1 MEPLPCGIFH
11 PGVSDAS
18 LHDAARSDVLVV
30 SNQLDGV
37 RDVESA
43 LRKFGASTA
52 FASSTAEALN
62 LLKVRDFAVL
72 IVDTRSPDALAGAP
86 SLLKARAQA
95 PALVLTGTKPERTLA
110 EKSELN
116 FATFIPLKDLAHQL
130 MGLINAFREIH
141 AEKREASESVAET
154 LKGREADLQARYR
167 LLSSEA
173 SECALIYTDLT
184 GQIIEWSEVAQKLF
198 GYTESEALGQNF
210 SIIFSEEDRRRR
222 IPEREVQNARTKG
235 QAPDNRYLRRKDGSI
250 FYTLG
255 RIVLLRDVNGSP
267 LGLAK
272 ILRDASA
279 IKRLQEHEAN
289 FREIFHN
296 ANEGIWILD
305 GDAHVQ
311 LVNSRMAEILG
322 YTVEDIMGRQ
332 DLDFVFPEDQVR
344 VASLFAERSAGK
356 SASVD
361 VRFRHETGK
370 PVWTQMA
377 ARPIFREG
385 KFAGSLDM
393 FSDVTPRR
401 EAEEKLRAFFE
412 LSATGNAILDP
423 STGRFIDVNHRFCAI
438 TGRSREELL
447 GLTFREITHPS
458 DREADE
464 RRLEQLKLGHVGE
477 IVAEKRYMHP
487 DGSIVWVGLTT
498 TIVRD
503 SKGENRYQLSVVQDI
518 TQTKSAEFQLQA
530 SREQL
535 KLATEAARLGVFYYN
550 ITTGDVTWNEQMRA
564 LLGLP
569 AETAPSVERYFSHVH
584 PDDVSQMREAIARV
598 AVDPSAGKGS
608 DTEHRV
614 VLADGSIRYIA
625 SHAAQTLQTNEE
637 GISELVIVGA
647 LRDVTTE
654 RAFEAELRR
663 KVDAR
668 TAELVERTGQLQ
680 ALLYSV
686 AHDLRAPLRA
696 MHAYAQILRE
706 EGFSKTPEATEYLDR
721 IQAAARRM
729 DRLTTDLLD
738 FSRLGQMHVEL
749 ESLPLREAVD
759 MALQELEH
767 ELKQRKANVLVAPE
781 LPSVRASRFLLE
793 RCLVN
798 LISNANRFC
807 PPERTPQISISAQPK
822 GSRVRI
828 VVSDNGVGIP
838 EKHLTRIFGLF
849 EKLHS
854 PRDYPGTG
862 IGLAIVDTAVKRMNG
877 VYGVESEP
885 GEGSAFWI
893 ELDGA

>member
-1 MEPLPCGIFH
+1 
-11 PGVSDAS
+11 VSEAS
-18 LHDAARSDVLVV
+18 IRDAARSDVLVV

-37 RDVESA
+37 REVESA

-52 FASSTAEALN
+52 FASSTADALN
-62 LLKVRDFAVL
+62 LLRMRDFAVL
-72 IVDTRSPDALAGAP
+72 IVDARSPEALAGAP
-86 SLLKARAQA
+86 SLLKARAHA

-110 EKSELN
+110 GKSELS

-130 MGLINAFREIH
+130 MGLIDAFREIH
-141 AEKREASESVAET
+141 AEKREASELVVET
-154 LKGREADLQARYR
+154 LKGREVDLQARYR
-167 LLSSEA
+167 LLAAEA
-173 SECALIYTDLT
+173 SEYALIYTDLD
-184 GQIIEWSEVAQKLF
+184 GRISEWPDAAQKLF
-198 GYTESEALGQNF
+198 GYSEKEALGQNL
-210 SIIFSEEDRRRR
+210 SIIFSEEDQRRR
-222 IPEREVQNARTKG
+222 IPQREIQNALAKG

-255 RIVLLRDVNGSP
+255 RIVLLRDADGNP
-267 LGLAK
+267 RGLVK
-272 ILRDASA
+272 VLRDTSA

-305 GDAHVQ
+305 SNAHVQ

-322 YTVEDIMGRQ
+322 YTVEDIMGRHE
-332 DLDFVFPEDQVR
+332 LDFVFPEDSAD
-344 VASLFAERSAGK
+344 VARLFAERSAGT

-361 VRFRHETGK
+361 VRFRHKTGR
-370 PVWTQMA
+370 PIWTHMA
-377 ARPIFREG
+377 ARPLFREG
-385 KFAGSLDM
+385 KFAGALDM

-401 EAEEKLRAFFE
+401 EAEEKLHAFFE

-423 STGRFIDVNHRFCAI
+423 ATGQFIDVNDRFCAI

-447 GLTFREITHPS
+447 RSTFRDITHPK

-464 RRLEQLKLGHVGE
+464 CRLDELKLGHVGE
-477 IVAEKRYMHP
+477 IVAEKRYVHP
-487 DGSIVWVGLTT
+487 DGSVVWVRLTT

-503 SKGENRYQLSVVQDI
+503 SKGGNRYQLSVVQDI
-518 TQTKSAEFQLQA
+518 TKSKSAELQLQA

-535 KLATEAARLGVFYYN
+535 KLATEAARLGIFCFN
-550 ITTGDVTWNEQMRA
+550 FTTGEVSWNEQLRTLLA
-564 LLGLP
+564 LPLD
-569 AETAPSVERYFSHVH
+569 TAPSVEKYLSHVH
-584 PDDVSQMREAIARV
+584 PDDVSQMREAMSRV
-598 AVDPSAGKGS
+598 ATGPHAERNS

-625 SHAAQTLQTNEE
+625 SHAAQMLQTSPE
-637 GISELVIVGA
+637 GVPEIIMVGA

-663 KVDAR
+663 KVEAR

-696 MHAYAQILRE
+696 MNAYAQILRE
-706 EGFSKTPEATEYLDR
+706 EGGSSAPGTTEYLDR

-749 ESLPLREAVD
+749 ESMPLREAVD
-759 MALQELEH
+759 TALQELEH
-767 ELKQRKANVLVAPE
+767 ELKQRKANVLVPPE

-798 LISNANRFC
+798 LVSNANRFC
-807 PPERTPQISISAQPK
+807 PPERTPQISVSAEPQ
-822 GSRVRI
+822 GNRVRI
-828 VVSDNGVGIP
+828 FVRDNGVGIH
-838 EKHLTRIFGLF
+838 EKHRTRIFGLF

-854 PRDYPGTG
+854 AEDYPGTG
-862 IGLAIVDTAVKRMNG
+862 IGLAIVDAAVKRMNG
-877 VYGVESEP
+877 IYGVESKP
-885 GEGSAFWI
+885 GEGSVFWI